1 MSKESFPTHSV
12 KLKLVIMTIWQPD
25 LTRFPGPRYRAIA
38 EALAADLREGR
49 LRPGD
54 RLPTHRDLAW
64 RLRVTVGTVRRAY
77 AEAARR
83 GLIEGE
89 VGRGT
94 FIRAPVP
101 ASVPDM
107 PAGPNPAPINL
118 AQGHP
123 VPGPE
128 AALLGEALRDI
139 AATADLADLLRYQLH
154 NGRAA
159 DRAAAADWLLAAGV
173 PAAPERVIITAG
185 AQHSIATILSALTS
199 PGDVVATE
207 AMTYPGFKAAAQ
219 LHYLRVEGV
228 AVDQEGL
235 RPDAFAALCRAVPIR
250 LLYCSP
256 NLCNPLAG
264 VLSLERRRAIVEIA
278 RRHDVILVEDDVFGF
293 LIDRPPSLAELAPER
308 ALHATSLSKCLA
320 PGLRV
325 GFILAPGGMLDRLM
339 LAMRGSLWMA
349 PPLMVELVT
358 RWIRS
363 GVAAD
368 LAAGKRQ
375 EARRRLDLARAAFGN
390 RCAMPDAS
398 YHFWLPL
405 PESWGDGA
413 FAAEA
418 LRRGVAVTPG
428 AGFSVARTPP
438 LNGVRICISPPDTV
452 EAVEHGLK
460 ILAGL
465 LAEEPDPLMSIV

>member
-1 MSKESFPTHSV
+1 
-12 KLKLVIMTIWQPD
+12 MTIWQPD

-64 RLRVTVGTVRRAY
+64 HLRVTVGTVSRAY

-83 GLIEGE
+83 GLVDGE

-94 FIRAPVP
+94 FIREP
-101 ASVPDM
+101 ASA
-107 PAGPNPAPINL
+107 PAPPVRGGHEPINL

-123 VPGPE
+123 VPGRE
-128 AALLGEALRDI
+128 AILLGDALRDI
-139 AATADLADLLRYQLH
+139 AATADLADLLHYQMH
-154 NGRAA
+154 NGRFD
-159 DRAAAADWLLAAGV
+159 DRVAAAAWLRAGGV
-173 PAAPERVIITAG
+173 PAEPERVIVTAG
-185 AQHSIATILSALTS
+185 AQHSISAILSALTS
-199 PGDVVATE
+199 PSDIVATE

-219 LHYLRVEGV
+219 LHHLRIEAI
-228 AVDQEGL
+228 AVDHEGL
-235 RPDAFAALCRAVPIR
+235 LPDALAAACRAAPIR

-264 VLSLERRRAIVEIA
+264 VLSLDRRHAIVEIA
-278 RRHDVILVEDDVFGF
+278 RRHDVILIEDDVYGF

-308 ALHATSLSKCLA
+308 VLHVSSLSKCLA
-320 PGLRV
+320 PGLRI
-325 GFILAPGGMLDRLM
+325 GFIAAPGGLLERVMM
-339 LAMRGSLWMA
+339 AMRASIWMA
-349 PPLMVELVT
+349 PPLMAELTT

-363 GVAAD
+363 GEAAR
-368 LAAGKRQ
+368 LATEKRH
-375 EARRRLDLARAAFGN
+375 EAAYRLGLARALFGN
-390 RCAMPDAS
+390 HCALPAAA

-405 PESWGDGA
+405 PDGWRDGD
-413 FAAEA
+413 FVAEA

-428 AGFSVARTPP
+428 TAFSVNRTPP
-438 LNGVRICISPPDTV
+438 LNGVRICISPPETADEV
-452 EAVEHGLK
+452 ERGLK

-465 LAEEPDPLMSIV
+465 LAEAPDTLLSIV